1 MGFATDIL
9 KTTDSVIVG
18 YTSGAWSALVSSNL
32 TAIQL
37 ALVLYV
43 AIYGWCVMSNWI
55 EVSTSDAWKHLFKM
69 MAVFTVATSWGYFH
83 VLVYDLFVNGPD
95 SLIAALTNGDTSKT
109 GLDKVFET
117 GFKSANKIF
126 QTSNWFDIAQLTIAA
141 FIILITTIAVGYA
154 LFLLI
159 LAKFALAII
168 LAIGALFVM
177 MYLFNATKGLFAS
190 WVNACLN
197 YALIPVLA
205 YGVLHLILKI
215 FKVYTDKLAA
225 ATASG
230 PITFDDVPGFF
241 LFGFVCIAILWQ
253 VPAMA
258 AGLAGGLSLST
269 GGVPAIVGAGGILG
283 LRYGRRRAYQLGRWA
298 GGRIRSWYRSGRGAA
313 STRPSQSKP

>member
-18 YTSGAWSALVSSNL
+18 YTSGAWNAVVSSNL

-43 AIYGWCVMSNWI
+43 AIYGWCVMNNWI
-55 EVSTSDAWKHLFKM
+55 EVSASDAWKHLLKM
-69 MAVFTVATSWGYFH
+69 ATVFTLATSWGYFH
-83 VLVYDLFVNGPD
+83 VFFYGVFVNGPD
-95 SLIAALTNGDTSKT
+95 TLIAALTGGNTSKS
-109 GLDKVFET
+109 GLDNVFDT
-117 GFKSANKIF
+117 GFMAANEIFKKSA
-126 QTSNWFDIAQLTIAA
+126 WFDIAQLVIAA
-141 FIILITTIAVGYA
+141 FIILITTVAVGYA

-177 MYLFNATKGLFAS
+177 MYLFNATKSLFAS
-190 WVNACLN
+190 WINACLN

-215 FKVYTDKLAA
+215 FKVYTEKLAV

-230 PITFDDVPGFF
+230 SITFDDVPGFF

-298 GGRIRSWYRSGRGAA
+298 GGRIRNWYRSGRGAA
-313 STRPSQSKP
+313 STRLSQSKP